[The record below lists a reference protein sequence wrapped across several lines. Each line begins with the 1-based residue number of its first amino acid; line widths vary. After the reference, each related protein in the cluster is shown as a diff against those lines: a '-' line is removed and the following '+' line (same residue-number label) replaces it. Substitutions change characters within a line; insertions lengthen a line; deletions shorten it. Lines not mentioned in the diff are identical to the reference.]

1 MYALKSLK
9 KSKIKE
15 VKHIEHTIM
24 ERKILEIVNHP
35 FIVSLKFAFQTD
47 AKLYIVMDY
56 HNGGELF
63 YHLRKKKRFNNDE
76 ARFYFSQLVL
86 AIEFLHSNQIIYRY

>member
-15 VKHIEHTIM
+15 TKHIEHTKM
-24 ERKILEIVNHP
+24 ERKILAIVDHP
-35 FIVSLKFAFQTD
+35 FIVSLKFAFQTE

-63 YHLRKKKRFNNDE
+63 FHLRKKKRFYVDE

-86 AIEFLHSNQIIYRY
+86 AIEFLHNHNIIYR